1 MKNSGWRF
9 VVVGV
14 LALAIMIPLTMVSDI
29 INDRGNLS
37 NSVIASV
44 GSGWGGKQLISGT
57 QRMISLTAQVT

>member
-1 MKNSGWRF
+1 MKRSGWRF

-14 LALAIMIPLTMVSDI
+14 LAPAIMIPLTMVSDI

-44 GSGWGGKQLISGT
+44 GSEWGGKQLISGP
-57 QRMISLTAQVT
+57 QRMIPVTAQVT